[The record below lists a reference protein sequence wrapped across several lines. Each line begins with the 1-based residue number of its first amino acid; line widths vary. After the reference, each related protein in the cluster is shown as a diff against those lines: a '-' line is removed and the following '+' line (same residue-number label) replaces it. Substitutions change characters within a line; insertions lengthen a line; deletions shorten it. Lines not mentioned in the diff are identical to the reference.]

1 MLLHSRD
8 LLRLPVVTKNGQSI
22 GRVSGFEFEAESQII
37 LRYEVRRS
45 MLRGKPLLIHRQQ
58 VISIEATR
66 MVVEDGA
73 LTDVARESIT
83 FRPAVQSEQP
93 TVVTLKND

>member
-1 MLLHSRD
+1 
-8 LLRLPVVTKNGQSI
+8 
-22 GRVSGFEFEAESQII
+22 
-37 LRYEVRRS
+37 